1 MLYTSELLKK
11 SYKTE
16 EECLAAEKEYL
27 DEKAA
32 KEAAQKQKQAER
44 STRAKEVEKALSDAV
59 AAEQHYQETLK
70 AFLKD
75 YGSFHFTTSD
85 GNSLRTHSDRSLLDW
100 VFDFLH

>member
-16 EECLAAEKEYL
+16 EECLNAEKTYL
-27 DEKAA
+27 EEKAA
-32 KEAAQKQKQAER
+32 KEAEQKQKQEIR
-44 STRAKEVEKALSDAV
+44 STRAKEVENALKEAVDA
-59 AAEQHYQETLK
+59 EKRYQEILK

-75 YGSFHFTTSD
+75 YGSFHLTTSD